1 MSPRIYPQEA
11 IDTVVRSADQT
22 LVLVSSGADI
32 GDEAMLIETRHAMQ
46 AGAAGIVF
54 DRALTE
60 REHRAWTPLIRELKH
75 GLSTYCS

>member
-1 MSPRIYPQEA
+1 
-11 IDTVVRSADQT
+11 
-22 LVLVSSGADI
+22 
-32 GDEAMLIETRHAMQ
+32 MLIETRHAMQ